1 MSDIVVTDGFLNL
14 GANFGPNSQFMFDR
28 IVAVN
33 LTAPA
38 NGVPYASLYNEV
50 MTGIDAAP
58 AAAKVRAIELFD
70 LNGQRIPVAK
80 KGVVIVKKMMS
91 DGTVKTEKVIK

>member
-1 MSDIVVTDGFLNL
+1 MANIVVTDGYLNV
-14 GANFGPNSQFMFDR
+14 GANFGPNSQFMFDK
-28 IVAVN
+28 IVAIN

-38 NGVPYASLYNEV
+38 NDIDYSALYDDVASGVEKVAN
-50 MTGIDAAP
+50 T
-58 AAAKVRAIELFD
+58 AKVRAIELYD

-80 KGVVIVKKMMS
+80 KGIVIVKKHMS